1 MGSDAS
7 GLLGDPLVDGVVD
20 GREDGLALLLLL
32 RHGSDAAERGD
43 RDDGRGDEAADE
55 PGVVV
60 ARLLLLLGA
69 AAAVAVAAGR
79 RALGAVE
86 ELGLLD
92 VWKSITDA
100 LTHCL
105 ISTQVGAARRAGIEL
120 ERARAGDFR
129 RARASDGWRVVGRVH
144 VSQ

>member
-1 MGSDAS
+1 M
-7 GLLGDPLVDGVVD
+7 D

-43 RDDGRGDEAADE
+43 RDDGRGDEATDE

-69 AAAVAVAAGR
+69 PAAVAPAAVAAR

-86 ELGLLD
+86 ELGLLE
-92 VWKSITDA
+92 VVKK
-100 LTHCL
+100 
-105 ISTQVGAARRAGIEL
+105 RR
-120 ERARAGDFR
+120 
-129 RARASDGWRVVGRVH
+129 S
-144 VSQ
+144 